1 MPACNKPWGA
11 GCSSCYLHHCSVYTS
26 TCIAGLLG
34 YLLFQQLIER
44 GYSWVWVLE
53 IIPSFA
59 LYRGLYE
66 FSQYAFLAS
75 YGVGWRWHSRTMC
88 ITSKHVSGPSAS
100 C

>member
-1 MPACNKPWGA
+1 MPLSMMRHPAI
-11 GCSSCYLHHCSVYTS
+11 S
-26 TCIAGLLG
+26 IAGLLG

-66 FSQYAFLAS
+66 FSQYAFLAG
-75 YGVGWRWHSRTMC
+75 YGVC
-88 ITSKHVSGPSAS
+88 
-100 C
+100 

>member
-1 MPACNKPWGA
+1 MCQTE
-11 GCSSCYLHHCSVYTS
+11 LSVEAPCC
-26 TCIAGLLG
+26 CITGLLG

-66 FSQYAFLAS
+66 FSQYAFLAG
-75 YGVGWRWHSRTMC
+75 YGVC
-88 ITSKHVSGPSAS
+88 
-100 C
+100 